1 MNQLKEKKR
10 KEKKRSEKSSKE
22 GDNGV
27 FKKGND
33 WCCLSERYP
42 RTYKNERL
50 SKEGKILCF

>member
-1 MNQLKEKKR
+1 M
-10 KEKKRSEKSSKE
+10 KRSEKSSKE